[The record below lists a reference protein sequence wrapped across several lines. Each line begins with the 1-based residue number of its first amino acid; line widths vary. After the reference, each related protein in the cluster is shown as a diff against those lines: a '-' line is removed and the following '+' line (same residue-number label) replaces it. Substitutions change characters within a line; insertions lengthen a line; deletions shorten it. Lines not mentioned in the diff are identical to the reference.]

1 MKNEKQRIQRHIF
14 PREDDDM
21 SSISGGITFQGLG
34 SGTDFASMIKSLK
47 QVESMQKSRMEIW
60 KAEWQLRIDAFQ
72 EITTAM
78 TEAKTALAEFNTMN
92 KMLKRNVA
100 SSDEKVA
107 TATADSTIDQGLYS
121 IDVRQLATSAIYSN
135 KTTFT
140 GKDAKINTS
149 GTDQTFSYTY
159 KGVTRTIDVSP
170 NMTLEQFTKK
180 INNDPKNPGV
190 KASMIKNGSGYVFQ
204 IQGKDTGAEN
214 TLSISASDGLTA
226 FKSADQILTLAYNGK
241 ESTFSVT
248 NGMTAEGLVDLI
260 NNRTGSTGVS
270 AKLEES
276 NGKQALKFYDA
287 TGIEVTDKVGLSGGG
302 LDRFSGNKTN
312 VQGKPAGT
320 TISDVASGSYYSFTY
335 EGKEY
340 IIGLTGKTL
349 PNGMTADA
357 TVTSF
362 KELADKVK
370 DLTGGE
376 LTAEWNSTT
385 GKFDFTSHK
394 RTLESTNGGSL
405 NFSFRVGTAY
415 KKNDSDDWVKD
426 PDSTNKLESLSLS
439 EGATLD
445 DLVDAFN
452 KAATADKFA
461 SANVSPGYTA
471 SNENGVFTVKRAD
484 GTVLTTETLPDGTVR
499 YMDGNTVV
507 FETNSNIK
515 GLASG
520 SLLGQPIPNSDTPNV
535 SVAVSS
541 DIEGLGTTVSFAA
554 ADEKII
560 NDPSDNWYSQQAQD
574 ARFSLNGWSQE
585 FTSSSNTLTDVVE
598 GMTITLKSKGET
610 NLNVV
615 DDKEQLKENIQE
627 VVETINTLLMK
638 IKELTKYDEDKDVEG
653 PSTTDNGVLNMESQL
668 TWQKGSALTGNYGV
682 QLLQSRLKNITS
694 GRGLGFVPQ
703 ESSDDTL
710 NDLFSSLSQIGIK
723 TITDESD
730 PNFGLLEI
738 DEEKLDEAIEKDI
751 RNVAE
756 LFSADMVGGTNSENF
771 TVVSTGTRA
780 KAGSY
785 KVEYK
790 VNDDGTLD
798 TTSVK
803 INGAAASYDST
814 TGTFTVGDMNNAAVG
829 VSITFPTDGLT
840 PGDYSG
846 ADADILT
853 IKDGKV
859 NQMIDQLADELRPV
873 ANGSKE
879 SAGAIPLLID
889 NYKTVIQNIDK
900 KIEREEARLVT
911 WEKRMKAK
919 FARLDTLLSELNNTM
934 QANASAL
941 AQLSSG
947 SS

>member
-1 MKNEKQRIQRHIF
+1 
-14 PREDDDM
+14 
-21 SSISGGITFQGLG
+21 
-34 SGTDFASMIKSLK
+34 
-47 QVESMQKSRMEIW
+47 
-60 KAEWQLRIDAFQ
+60 
-72 EITTAM
+72 
-78 TEAKTALAEFNTMN
+78 
-92 KMLKRNVA
+92 
-100 SSDEKVA
+100 
-107 TATADSTIDQGLYS
+107 
-121 IDVRQLATSAIYSN
+121 
-135 KTTFT
+135 
-140 GKDAKINTS
+140 
-149 GTDQTFSYTY
+149 
-159 KGVTRTIDVSP
+159 
-170 NMTLEQFTKK
+170 
-180 INNDPKNPGV
+180 
-190 KASMIKNGSGYVFQ
+190 
-204 IQGKDTGAEN
+204 
-214 TLSISASDGLTA
+214 
-226 FKSADQILTLAYNGK
+226 
-241 ESTFSVT
+241 
-248 NGMTAEGLVDLI
+248 
-260 NNRTGSTGVS
+260 
-270 AKLEES
+270 
-276 NGKQALKFYDA
+276 
-287 TGIEVTDKVGLSGGG
+287 
-302 LDRFSGNKTN
+302 
-312 VQGKPAGT
+312 
-320 TISDVASGSYYSFTY
+320 
-335 EGKEY
+335 
-340 IIGLTGKTL
+340 
-349 PNGMTADA
+349 
-357 TVTSF
+357 
-362 KELADKVK
+362 
-370 DLTGGE
+370 
-376 LTAEWNSTT
+376 
-385 GKFDFTSHK
+385 
-394 RTLESTNGGSL
+394 
-405 NFSFRVGTAY
+405 
-415 KKNDSDDWVKD
+415 
-426 PDSTNKLESLSLS
+426 
-439 EGATLD
+439 
-445 DLVDAFN
+445 
-452 KAATADKFA
+452 
-461 SANVSPGYTA
+461 
-471 SNENGVFTVKRAD
+471 
-484 GTVLTTETLPDGTVR
+484 
-499 YMDGNTVV
+499 
-507 FETNSNIK
+507 
-515 GLASG
+515 
-520 SLLGQPIPNSDTPNV
+520 
-535 SVAVSS
+535 
-541 DIEGLGTTVSFAA
+541 
-554 ADEKII
+554 
-560 NDPSDNWYSQQAQD
+560 
-574 ARFSLNGWSQE
+574 
-585 FTSSSNTLTDVVE
+585 
-598 GMTITLKSKGET
+598 MTITLKSKGET

-756 LFSADMVGGTNSENF
+756 LFSADMLGDTNSENF

-803 INGAAASYDST
+803 INGAAASYDSS

-889 NYKTVIQNIDK
+889 NYQTVIKNIDS
-900 KIEREEARLVT
+900 KIEREEKRLVT

-919 FARLDTLLSELNNTM
+919 FARLDTLLSEMNNTM

>member
-1 MKNEKQRIQRHIF
+1 
-14 PREDDDM
+14 M

-121 IDVRQLATSAIYSN
+121 IDVKQLATSAIYSN

-149 GTDQTFSYTY
+149 GMDQTFSYTY

-214 TLSISASDGLTA
+214 TLSISASDRLTA

-241 ESTFSVT
+241 ETRFSVT
-248 NGMTAEGLVDLI
+248 NGMTAEELITLI
-260 NNRTGSTGVS
+260 NSRTSSTGLS
-270 AKLEES
+270 AERDAAT
-276 NGKQALKFYDA
+276 GQLKFLDNGRDV
-287 TGIEVTDKVGLSGGG
+287 TGRVGLSGGG
-302 LDRFSGNKTN
+302 LDKFKAGNNN
-312 VQGKPAGT
+312 VQGKPGNT

-335 EGKEY
+335 DGKEY
-340 IIGLTGKTL
+340 TIALQGSSL
-349 PNGMTADA
+349 PSGITPDA
-357 TVTSF
+357 TVKSF
-362 KELADKVK
+362 DELAAKVK

-376 LTAEWNSTT
+376 LTAEWKAQT

-394 RTLESTNGGSL
+394 RTLKSTNGGSL

-415 KKNDSDDWVKD
+415 KDDGSKD

-445 DLVDAFN
+445 DLVEAFN

-471 SNENGVFTVKRAD
+471 SNENGVFTIKRAD
-484 GTVLTTETLPDGTVR
+484 ETSLDKNDIKILPDGTVR

-507 FETNSNIK
+507 FETNSNIE
-515 GLASG
+515 GLESG
-520 SLLGQPIPNSDTPNV
+520 TLGKEITSQKNSD
-535 SVAVSS
+535 VAVAVAS
-541 DIEGLGTTVSFAA
+541 DIEGLSTAVSFSE
-554 ADEKII
+554 DELKKKII
-560 NDPSDNWYSQQAQD
+560 DDPNDNWYSQQAQD
-574 ARFSLNGWSQE
+574 ARFTLNDWSQE

-627 VVETINTLLMK
+627 VVETINTLLAK
-638 IKELTKYDEDKDVEG
+638 IQELTKYDEDKDVEG

-682 QLLQSRLKNITS
+682 QLLRSRLKNVTS
-694 GRGLGFVPQ
+694 GVGNGFTRQ
-703 ESSDDTL
+703 QSSDDTL

-738 DEEKLDEAIEKDI
+738 DEEKLNEAIDKDI

-790 VNDDGTLD
+790 VDSNGRLEDQDKDGSPD
-798 TTSVK
+798 VY
-803 INGAAASYDST
+803 INGVKASYDST

-840 PGDYSG
+840 PGDHSG
-846 ADADILT
+846 ADADLLT

-919 FARLDTLLSELNNTM
+919 FARLDTLLSEMNNTM

-941 AQLSSG
+941 AQLFSG

>member
-1 MKNEKQRIQRHIF
+1 
-14 PREDDDM
+14 M

-34 SGTDFASMIKSLK
+34 SGTDFASMIESLK
-47 QVESMQKSRMEIW
+47 QVESMQKTRMEIW

-121 IDVRQLATSAIYSN
+121 IDVKQLATSAIYSN

-260 NNRTGSTGVS
+260 NNRTGSTGVT

-276 NGKQALKFYDA
+276 NGKQTLKFYDA

-302 LDRFSGNKTN
+302 LDAFINGAGALKGKQLGDKVLSSGGPQK
-312 VQGKPAGT
+312 
-320 TISDVASGSYYSFTY
+320 YSFTY

-340 IIGLTGKTL
+340 SIDVTDTMTFQDLQDEINKQV
-349 PNGMTADA
+349 PN
-357 TVTSF
+357 
-362 KELADKVK
+362 
-370 DLTGGE
+370 GE

-405 NFSFRVGTAY
+405 NFSFRVGTAH
-415 KKNDSDDWVKD
+415 KKNDSGDWVKD

-520 SLLGQPIPNSDTPNV
+520 SSLGQPIPNSDTPNV

-756 LFSADMVGGTNSENF
+756 LFSADMLGDTNSENF

-803 INGAAASYDST
+803 INGAAASYDSS

-889 NYKTVIQNIDK
+889 NYQTVIKNIDS
-900 KIEREEARLVT
+900 KIEREEKRLVT

-919 FARLDTLLSELNNTM
+919 FARLDTLLSEMNNTM

>member
-1 MKNEKQRIQRHIF
+1 
-14 PREDDDM
+14 M

-47 QVESMQKSRMEIW
+47 QVESMQKTRMEIW

-121 IDVRQLATSAIYSN
+121 IDVKQLATSAIYSN

-260 NNRTGSTGVS
+260 NNRTGSTGVT

-276 NGKQALKFYDA
+276 NGKQTLKFYDA
-287 TGIEVTDKVGLSGGG
+287 TGIEVTDKVGLNGGG
-302 LDRFSGNKTN
+302 LDAFINGAGALKGKQLGDKVLSSGGPQK
-312 VQGKPAGT
+312 
-320 TISDVASGSYYSFTY
+320 YSFTY

-340 IIGLTGKTL
+340 SIDVTDTMTFQVLQDEINKQV
-349 PNGMTADA
+349 PN
-357 TVTSF
+357 
-362 KELADKVK
+362 
-370 DLTGGE
+370 GE
-376 LTAEWNSTT
+376 LTAEWNAQT

-394 RTLESTNGGSL
+394 RTLKSTNGGSL

-415 KKNDSDDWVKD
+415 KDDGSKD

-445 DLVDAFN
+445 DLVEAFN

-471 SNENGVFTVKRAD
+471 SNENGVFTIKRAD
-484 GTVLTTETLPDGTVR
+484 GTSLGKNDIKILPDGTVR

-507 FETNSNIK
+507 FETNSNIE

-520 SLLGQPIPNSDTPNV
+520 SSFGQPIPNSDTPNV

-554 ADEKII
+554 ADKKII
-560 NDPSDNWYSQQAQD
+560 DDPSDNWYSQQAQD

-598 GMTITLKSKGET
+598 GMTITLKSKGKA

-615 DDKEQLKENIQE
+615 DDKEQLRENIQK

-653 PSTTDNGVLNMESQL
+653 PSTTDNGVLDMESQL

-682 QLLQSRLKNITS
+682 QLLRSRLKNVTS
-694 GRGLGFVPQ
+694 GTGNGFTRQ
-703 ESSDDTL
+703 QSSDDTL

-730 PNFGLLEI
+730 PNFGLLKI
-738 DEEKLDEAIEKDI
+738 DEEKLDDAIDKDI

-790 VNDDGTLD
+790 VDSNGRLEDQDKDGSPD
-798 TTSVK
+798 VY
-803 INGAAASYDST
+803 INGVKASYDST

-840 PGDYSG
+840 PGDHSG
-846 ADADILT
+846 ADADLLT

-919 FARLDTLLSELNNTM
+919 FARLDTLLSEMNNTM

>member
-1 MKNEKQRIQRHIF
+1 
-14 PREDDDM
+14 M

-34 SGTDFASMIKSLK
+34 SGTDFASMIESLK
-47 QVESMQKSRMEIW
+47 QVESMQKTRMEIW

-121 IDVRQLATSAIYSN
+121 IDVKQLATSAIYSN

-260 NNRTGSTGVS
+260 NNRTGSTGVT

-276 NGKQALKFYDA
+276 NGKQTLKFYDA

-302 LDRFSGNKTN
+302 LDAFINGAGALKGKQLGDKVLSSGGPQK
-312 VQGKPAGT
+312 
-320 TISDVASGSYYSFTY
+320 YSFTY

-340 IIGLTGKTL
+340 SIDVTDTMTFQDLQDEINKQV
-349 PNGMTADA
+349 PN
-357 TVTSF
+357 
-362 KELADKVK
+362 
-370 DLTGGE
+370 GE
-376 LTAEWNSTT
+376 LTAEWNPTT

-415 KKNDSDDWVKD
+415 KKNDSGDWVKD

-520 SLLGQPIPNSDTPNV
+520 SSLGQPIPNSDTPNV

-756 LFSADMVGGTNSENF
+756 LFSADMLGDTNSENF

-803 INGAAASYDST
+803 INGAAASYDSS

-889 NYKTVIQNIDK
+889 NYQTVIKNIDS
-900 KIEREEARLVT
+900 KIEREEKRLVT

-919 FARLDTLLSELNNTM
+919 FARLDTLLSEMNNTM